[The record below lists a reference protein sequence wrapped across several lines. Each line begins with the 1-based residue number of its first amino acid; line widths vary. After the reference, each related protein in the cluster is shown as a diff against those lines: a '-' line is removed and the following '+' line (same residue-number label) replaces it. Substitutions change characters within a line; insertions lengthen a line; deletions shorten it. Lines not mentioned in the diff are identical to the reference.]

1 MSLKYISSPWLIFLV
16 WKGLI
21 SISILHERDP
31 QVWNEKLFLVKLVS
45 PSSVHTE
52 TKYPI
57 CEQQEIDLLSVQA
70 CLSTSVKLWG
80 MATSYSMSQSFSRES
95 SWHKSECRVVCCGL
109 LRFYVVKGLEIIIHA
124 FSFFCKNEDV
134 CIKYHKWLF
143 NWTEQPM
150 PFFQP
155 DSNSFIILLLK

>member
-1 MSLKYISSPWLIFLV
+1 MSLKYISSPWLIFFLV

-31 QVWNEKLFLVKLVS
+31 QVWNEKLFLVNLVS

-52 TKYPI
+52 T

-70 CLSTSVKLWG
+70 RLSTSVKLWG

-95 SWHKSECRVVCCGL
+95 SWYKSECRVVCCSL

-143 NWTEQPM
+143 NWSEKPM

-155 DSNSFIILLLK
+155 DSNSSIILLLK